1 VEKKALSSLV
11 VLVDQF
17 PGGLGDI
24 SWVLVLA
31 EEEKEPT
38 NYKTKWELEL
48 KLYVAYIM

>member
-1 VEKKALSSLV
+1 VEKKVLSSLV

-17 PGGLGDI
+17 PGGLGEI
-24 SWVLVLA
+24 YWVLVLA

-48 KLYVAYIM
+48 KLYVA